1 LASREASA
9 KNDDHRINLQ
19 TLRRN
24 EGEDAMTVNNTIGA
38 AELLRKYLESP
49 AGSNLLGEMVKMAA
63 ELLMDADVDVLC
75 NAGYGERSENRE
87 NSRNGHRERRWDTRA
102 GTISLD
108 VPKLRHGSY
117 MPGLLEPRRRVEQAL
132 VSVVCQ
138 AYIEGV
144 STRRV
149 DDLVKS
155 MGIDGMSKSQVSEL
169 AKNLDE
175 RVAEFRNRPL
185 DAGPYA
191 YLWLDA
197 LFHKVREGGR
207 VVSVATVVATGV
219 NAEGHREI
227 LGVDVFSAE
236 DGAGWT
242 AFLRGLVARGLSGVA
257 LVVSDAHEGLKGA
270 IAAVLDGASWQ
281 RCRTHA
287 MRNLLT
293 RVPKSA
299 QGLVATLVRTIFAQ
313 PDVTQVHA
321 QFNRVV
327 DQLGAQFP
335 AVGELLTDAEGDLLA
350 FSAFPPEHWRQ
361 IWSNNPQ
368 ERLNREIRR
377 RTDVVGIF
385 PNRAAC
391 IRLVGAVLG
400 EQHDE
405 WAVARRYMSQ
415 ESLAK
420 TRVRVIVGGA
430 VEEKEVGTTA
440 ELEAVS

>member
-1 LASREASA
+1 VEV
-9 KNDDHRINLQ
+9 
-19 TLRRN
+19 T
-24 EGEDAMTVNNTIGA
+24 NTMSA

-49 AGSNLLGEMVKMAA
+49 AGSDLLAEMVKMAA
-63 ELLMDADVDVLC
+63 ELLMDADVDILC
-75 NAGYGERSENRE
+75 GAGYGERTPERV

-102 GTISLD
+102 GTVMLD
-108 VPKLRHGSY
+108 VPKLRKGSY
-117 MPGLLEPRRRVEQAL
+117 LPSLLEPRRRAEQAL
-132 VSVVCQ
+132 VSVICQ

-149 DDLVKS
+149 DDLVRS

-169 AKNLDE
+169 AKNLDVK
-175 RVAEFRNRPL
+175 VAEFRNRPL
-185 DAGPYA
+185 DAGPYT

-207 VVSVATVVATGV
+207 VASVATVIATGV
-219 NAEGHREI
+219 NADGHREI
-227 LGVDVFSAE
+227 LGVDLFSAE

-242 AFLRGLVARGLSGVA
+242 AFLRGLVARGLTGVA

-293 RVPKSA
+293 RVPKA
-299 QGLVATLVRTIFAQ
+299 TQAMVATLVRTIFAQ
-313 PDVTQVHA
+313 PDATQVHA
-321 QFNRVV
+321 QFARVV
-327 DQLGAQFP
+327 DQLTGQFP
-335 AVGELLTDAEGDLLA
+335 AAAEFLIDAETDLLA
-350 FSAFPPEHWRQ
+350 FSSFPPEHWRQ

-368 ERLNREIRR
+368 ERLNREVRR

-391 IRLVGAVLG
+391 VRLVGAVLA

-405 WAVARRYMSQ
+405 WLVARRYMGA
-415 ESLAK
+415 ESLTKA
-420 TRVRVIVGGA
+420 RMQIIDGG
-430 VEEKEVGTTA
+430 VTETKEVDAAA
-440 ELEAVS
+440 ELVAVS

>member
-1 LASREASA
+1 MS
-9 KNDDHRINLQ
+9 
-19 TLRRN
+19 
-24 EGEDAMTVNNTIGA
+24 A

-49 AGSNLLGEMVKMAA
+49 AGSDLLAEMVKMAA
-63 ELLMDADVDVLC
+63 ELLMDADVDILC
-75 NAGYGERSENRE
+75 GAGYGERTPERV

-102 GTISLD
+102 GTVMLD
-108 VPKLRHGSY
+108 VPKLRRGSY
-117 MPGLLEPRRRVEQAL
+117 LPSLLEPRRRAEQAL

-169 AKNLDE
+169 AKNLDVK
-175 RVAEFRNRPL
+175 VAEFRNRPL
-185 DAGPYA
+185 DAGPYT

-207 VVSVATVVATGV
+207 VASVATVIATGV
-219 NAEGHREI
+219 NADGHREI
-227 LGVDVFSAE
+227 LGVDLFSAE

-242 AFLRGLVARGLSGVA
+242 AFLRGLVARGLTGVA

-293 RVPKSA
+293 RVPKAA
-299 QGLVATLVRTIFAQ
+299 QAMVATLVRTIFAQ
-313 PDVTQVHA
+313 PDSDQVHA

-327 DQLGAQFP
+327 DQLTGQFP
-335 AVGELLTDAEGDLLA
+335 ATAEFLIDAEIDLLA
-350 FSAFPPEHWRQ
+350 FSSFPPEHWRQ

-368 ERLNREIRR
+368 ERLNREVRR

-391 IRLVGAVLG
+391 VRLVGAVLA

-405 WAVARRYMSQ
+405 WLVARRYMGA
-415 ESLAK
+415 ESLTKA
-420 TRVRVIVGGA
+420 RMRVIDGGIT
-430 VEEKEVGTTA
+430 ETKEVDAAA
-440 ELEAVS
+440 ELVAVS